1 LVETSKLLIIR
12 LASEPGLEPKRAE
25 TLRYLGLDKRNKA
38 VIVSST
44 PSYMGMLRVV
54 ENEVVWASLDEQI
67 LALLAKKIHMEPQVV
82 KQAIEEGRIRQLHLR
97 SPKKGYES
105 FRSSR
110 GNIGEGMHELLARMT

>member
-1 LVETSKLLIIR
+1 MVETSKLLIIR

-67 LALLAKKIHMEPQVV
+67 LALLAKTIHMEP
-82 KQAIEEGRIRQLHLR
+82 
-97 SPKKGYES
+97 KGYES